1 MQRRVFPGH
10 TTEGKDPF
18 QTFTEQE
25 DINVVKVSEYASGTM
40 VYFELKAHLLTEEIT
55 NLSRVKNSASRIEGD
70 VPFSKLTN
78 KRQRELYLLEQY
90 SLNSADAGDVI
101 EYLAMKKK
109 VNEE

>member
-1 MQRRVFPGH
+1 MQRRVFPAH

-25 DINVVKVSEYASGTM
+25 DINVLKVSEYASGTM
-40 VYFELKAHLLTEEIT
+40 VYFEMKEHISAVEKEHLTWVQR
-55 NLSRVKNSASRIEGD
+55 NAPAIEANND
-70 VPFSKLTN
+70 FSKLTN

-109 VNEE
+109 VVEP